1 MKTKTQ
7 KHPGWRTTK
16 GQRTWYFMGRIGCYN
31 LQALVPGF
39 MNLFLIFNG
48 VDLAMVAAITLIVR
62 IIDVADDVIFGY
74 LVDKI
79 DLTKIKFLDK
89 LRGEGRYLPW
99 MRCFMYLFPFAILLF
114 FLLPAG
120 LSNGMK
126 LVWFAVTYL
135 LFDLTYTLVDVPI
148 QSTLQTLSDVP
159 EERNHLVTVGYVVVT
174 VAAIS
179 TNLIQQ
185 VLISESVGLSVR
197 TMAIGSLIVFSM
209 MMLPMPF
216 KMKEYNAELHN
227 SAAEQEKTYT
237 VGEMFRVVR
246 SNKPY
251 LTMIVSQLIPALLA
265 TGTGV
270 SLFVSYYL
278 YGSSTAMLLPSSVG
292 MVLAVIFQMAA
303 PKLSK
308 KFGNKKPLV
317 AACAVMTLFS
327 FGIFFAGYQNFGIV
341 VAFTLINAG
350 LAGLVTML
358 RSYIFMQAIDYAKY
372 VNGRDT
378 TGIFNAINTFVGK
391 ITNSVASS
399 LGLFLL
405 SLFGWQSVTAE
416 SFADLAAQ
424 GVEQSAAALNGL
436 WTINALIPAI
446 GALLG
451 LIVICAYKLTD
462 EDARLMGLCNLGQI
476 TREECEAQL
485 SRKY

>member
-99 MRCFMYLFPFAILLF
+99 MRCLMYLFPFAILLF

-278 YGSSTAMLLPSSVG
+278 YGSSTAMLLPSTVG

>member
-39 MNLFLIFNG
+39 MNLFLIFKG

-278 YGSSTAMLLPSSVG
+278 YGSSTAMLLPSTVG

-451 LIVICAYKLTD
+451 LIVICTYKLTD

>member
-278 YGSSTAMLLPSSVG
+278 YGSSTAMLLPSTVG

>member
-79 DLTKIKFLDK
+79 DLRKIKFFDK
-89 LRGEGRYLPW
+89 IRGEGRYLPW

-120 LSNGMK
+120 ISNGMK

-159 EERNHLVTVGYVVVT
+159 EERNHLVTVGFVVVT

-197 TMAIGSLIVFSM
+197 TMAIGSMIIFSM

-227 SAAEQEKTYT
+227 SAVEQEKNYT
-237 VGEMFRVVR
+237 IGEMFRVVR

-270 SLFVSYYL
+270 GLFVSYYL
-278 YGSSTAMLLPSSVG
+278 YGSSTAMLLPSTVG

-327 FGIFFAGYQNFGIV
+327 FGIFFAGYQNFGMV
-341 VAFTLINAG
+341 VAFTLLNAG
-350 LAGLVTML
+350 FAGLVTML

-405 SLFGWQSVTAE
+405 SLFGWKSVTAE

-424 GVEQSAAALNGL
+424 GIEQSAEALNGL

-451 LIVICAYKLTD
+451 LIVICTYKLTD

-476 TREECEAQL
+476 TREECEARL

>member
-126 LVWFAVTYL
+126 LVWFAITYL

-278 YGSSTAMLLPSSVG
+278 YGSSTAMLLPSTVG

-350 LAGLVTML
+350 LSGLVTML

>member
-278 YGSSTAMLLPSSVG
+278 DGSSTAMLLPSTVG

>member
-1 MKTKTQ
+1 
-7 KHPGWRTTK
+7 
-16 GQRTWYFMGRIGCYN
+16 
-31 LQALVPGF
+31 
-39 MNLFLIFNG
+39 
-48 VDLAMVAAITLIVR
+48 
-62 IIDVADDVIFGY
+62 
-74 LVDKI
+74 
-79 DLTKIKFLDK
+79 
-89 LRGEGRYLPW
+89 

-120 LSNGMK
+120 ISNGMK

-159 EERNHLVTVGYVVVT
+159 EERNHLVTVGFVVVT

-197 TMAIGSLIVFSM
+197 TMAIGSMIIFSM

-227 SAAEQEKTYT
+227 SAVEQEKNYT
-237 VGEMFRVVR
+237 IGEMFRVVR

-270 SLFVSYYL
+270 GLFVSYYL
-278 YGSSTAMLLPSSVG
+278 YGSSTAMLLPSTVG

-327 FGIFFAGYQNFGIV
+327 FGIFFAGYQNFGMV
-341 VAFTLINAG
+341 VAFTLLNAG
-350 LAGLVTML
+350 FAGLVTML

-405 SLFGWQSVTAE
+405 SLFGWKSVTAE

-424 GVEQSAAALNGL
+424 GIEQSAEALNGL

-451 LIVICAYKLTD
+451 LIVICTYKLTD

-476 TREECEAQL
+476 TREECEARL

>member
-1 MKTKTQ
+1 MKTRVQ
-7 KHPGWRTTK
+7 KNAGWRTTK

-79 DLTKIKFLDK
+79 DLRKIKFFDK
-89 LRGEGRYLPW
+89 IRGEGRYLPW

-120 LSNGMK
+120 ISNGMK

-159 EERNHLVTVGYVVVT
+159 EERNHLVTVGFVVVT

-197 TMAIGSLIVFSM
+197 TMAIGSMIIFSM

-227 SAAEQEKTYT
+227 SAVEQEKNYT
-237 VGEMFRVVR
+237 IGEMFRVVR

-270 SLFVSYYL
+270 GLFVSYYL
-278 YGSSTAMLLPSSVG
+278 YGSSTAMLLPSTVG

-327 FGIFFAGYQNFGIV
+327 FGIFFAGYQNFGMV
-341 VAFTLINAG
+341 VAFTLLNAG
-350 LAGLVTML
+350 FAGLVTML

-405 SLFGWQSVTAE
+405 SLFGWKSVTAE

-424 GVEQSAAALNGL
+424 GIEQSAEALNGL

-451 LIVICAYKLTD
+451 LIVICTYKLTD

-476 TREECEAQL
+476 TQEECEARL

>member
-1 MKTKTQ
+1 MKTKAQ
-7 KHPGWRTTK
+7 KHPDWRTTK

-126 LVWFAVTYL
+126 LVWFAATYL

-159 EERNHLVTVGYVVVT
+159 EERNHLVTVGFVVVT
-174 VAAIS
+174 VAAIG

-185 VLISESVGLSVR
+185 LLISESIGMSVR
-197 TMAIGSLIVFSM
+197 SMAIGSLVVFSL

-216 KMKEYNAELHN
+216 KMREYNAELHN
-227 SAAEQEKTYT
+227 IATAQEKTYT
-237 VGEMFRVVR
+237 IGEMFRVVR

-251 LTMIVSQLIPALLA
+251 LTMVVSQLIPALLA

-270 SLFVSYYL
+270 GLFVSYYL
-278 YGSSTAMLLPSSVG
+278 YGSSTAMLLPSTVG

-317 AACAVMTLFS
+317 AACTVMTLFS
-327 FGIFFAGYQNFGIV
+327 FGIFFAGYQNFSMV

-405 SLFGWQSVTAE
+405 SLFGWKSVTAE

-424 GVEQSAAALNGL
+424 GVEQSATALNGL

-451 LIVICAYKLTD
+451 LIVICTYKLTD

>member
-278 YGSSTAMLLPSSVG
+278 YGSSTAMLLPSTVG

-391 ITNSVASS
+391 ITNSVASCT
-399 LGLFLL
+399 LMIEMG
-405 SLFGWQSVTAE
+405 
-416 SFADLAAQ
+416 
-424 GVEQSAAALNGL
+424 EQVYFSAGSEKNIKLTTL
-436 WTINALIPAI
+436 DDIDIFK
-446 GALLG
+446 ALL
-451 LIVICAYKLTD
+451 L
-462 EDARLMGLCNLGQI
+462 
-476 TREECEAQL
+476 AQRSYWL
-485 SRKY
+485 KG

>member
-278 YGSSTAMLLPSSVG
+278 YGSSTAMLLPSTVG

-451 LIVICAYKLTD
+451 LIVICTYKLTD

>member
-278 YGSSTAMLLPSSVG
+278 YGSSTAMLLPSTVG

-327 FGIFFAGYQNFGIV
+327 FGIFFAGYQNFGMV
-341 VAFTLINAG
+341 VAFTLLNAG
-350 LAGLVTML
+350 FAGLVTML